1 MRREINMDNVLIV
14 DGDREHLTA
23 IRKGL
28 KELHHFELL
37 TSLNGKT
44 AIETLQQTRVSVIVT
59 GMLLP
64 DMDGFD
70 LAAYLTR
77 NHPATPCII
86 MIEPGQP
93 SPVFPEAARRDMVL
107 SYIEKPFVF
116 GTLASMIFAGLNL
129 KDEGLSKKGI
139 TLGHLLPLAGLCD
152 KTCRMEVTSGKQKKG
167 FLYFKNGR
175 LLDALFNNQSGE
187 DVARQMAAWNQIMV
201 TVTPL
206 PDKRNIQRITAQLI
220 EIAGAKWKQIS
231 PLAESSPQKP
241 AAAPTDVSLTR
252 TAKAPPAAP
261 AVASPTSPGAASR
274 LEAALKRYS
283 AALRAIKG
291 YRGLAILSPDG
302 SVLAA
307 DTAGEPLDFSSFA
320 AEFNNIISYCNK
332 TVMQKG
338 FDQCSGVTLHTKK
351 GIIIM
356 MAADVYKH
364 GNFRFIGLLSP
375 DANGYFMQIQMEKAI
390 PQILTA
396 E

>member
-1 MRREINMDNVLIV
+1 MDNVLIV
-14 DGDREHLTA
+14 DSDREHLTA

-59 GMLLP
+59 NMLLP
-64 DMDGFD
+64 DMDGVD
-70 LAAYLTR
+70 LVAYLTR
-77 NHPATPCII
+77 NHAATPCII
-86 MIEPGQP
+86 MIEPGHP
-93 SPVFPEAARRDMVL
+93 TPVFPDATRGGMVL
-107 SYIEKPFVF
+107 SYLEKPFAF
-116 GTLASMIFAGLNL
+116 GALASMIFTGLNL

-139 TLGHLLPLAGLCD
+139 TLGHMLPLAGLCD
-152 KTCRMEVTSGKQKKG
+152 KTFRMEVTSGRQKKG
-167 FLYFKNGR
+167 FLYFKNGQ

-187 DVARQMAAWNQIMV
+187 DVARQMAAWDQIMV

-206 PDKRNIQRITAQLI
+206 PEKRNTQRINAQLI
-220 EIAGAKWKQIS
+220 EIAGAKWKQIHR
-231 PLAESSPQKP
+231 PTESTTKTI
-241 AAAPTDVSLTR
+241 AA
-252 TAKAPPAAP
+252 
-261 AVASPTSPGAASR
+261 ASPTATETKPAPAYPASPAVSSPPSPGAASASR

-338 FDQCSGVTLHTKK
+338 FDQCTAVSLHTKK

-364 GNFRFIGLLSP
+364 GNFRFLGLLSP

>member
-1 MRREINMDNVLIV
+1 MDNVLIV

-23 IRKGL
+23 IRNGL

-44 AIETLQQTRVSVIVT
+44 AIETLQQSRVSVIVT
-59 GMLLP
+59 SMLLP
-64 DMDGFD
+64 DMDGVD
-70 LAAYLTR
+70 LVAYLTR
-77 NHPATPCII
+77 NHAATPCII
-86 MIEPGQP
+86 MIEPGHP
-93 SPVFPEAARRDMVL
+93 SPVFPDPARSDMVL
-107 SYIEKPFVF
+107 SYIEKPFAF

-139 TLGHLLPLAGLCD
+139 TLGHLLPLAGLCN
-152 KTCRMEVTSGKQKKG
+152 KTFRMEVTSGTQKKG

-187 DVARQMAAWNQIMV
+187 DVARKMAAWDQIMV
-201 TVTPL
+201 AVSPL
-206 PDKRNIQRITAQLI
+206 PDKRDVQRINARLI
-220 EIAGAKWKQIS
+220 EIAGANWKQ
-231 PLAESSPQKP
+231 PTSSAASTPRKS
-241 AAAPTDVSLTR
+241 AAASRAVSQAK
-252 TAKAPPAAP
+252 TAQTPPASP
-261 AVASPTSPGAASR
+261 AVTSQAPPGAASR
-274 LEAALKRYS
+274 LEAALQRYS

-302 SVLAA
+302 TLLAA
-307 DTAGEPLDFSSFA
+307 DTAGENLDFASFA

-332 TVMQKG
+332 TAAQKG

-356 MAADVYKH
+356 MASDVYKH

-390 PQILTA
+390 PQILST